1 MTMCVSKIA
10 VTAGFVLAVGVG
22 GATSQSDTP
31 TLSVYTYDSFAGDYG
46 PGGTVKERFEAVCD
60 CVLDWVATD
69 DAGTLLARLKLE
81 GDTTGADVVLGLDT
95 NLMAEA
101 ADSGL
106 FAAHNIDVSNL
117 DLPIDWNDDTFVPF
131 DWGWFSFVYDSSRLA
146 EPPKSFAELIE
157 AEDGPSLIIEDPR
170 TASPGLGL
178 LLWVREVY
186 GERAGEVWTK
196 LKPRI
201 VTVTRGWSEAYGLF
215 LEGEADMVL
224 SYTTSPAYHISV
236 EDETRYKA
244 AIFEEGH
251 AMQVEVGGIVA
262 SSDNR
267 ELAQQF
273 LEFMVSDAFQSAI
286 PEGNWMYPA
295 RLPESGLP
303 DAFADLG
310 TPPHSFL
317 TPPETV
323 KSERRKLIDEWL
335 SAMSQ

>member
-1 MTMCVSKIA
+1 MSVSKFAVISGIA
-10 VTAGFVLAVGVG
+10 LLVGIG
-22 GATSQSDTP
+22 GANAQTEKP
-31 TLSVYTYDSFAGDYG
+31 TLNVYTYDSFAGEYG
-46 PGGTVKERFEAVCD
+46 PGGTIKERFEEVCD
-60 CVLDWVATD
+60 CVLEWVATD

-81 GDTTGADVVLGLDT
+81 GDTTSADIVLGLDT

-101 ADSGL
+101 AESDL
-106 FAAHNIDVSNL
+106 FAEHNLDVSDL
-117 DLPIDWNDDTFVPF
+117 DLPIAWTDNTFIPF
-131 DWGWFSFVYDSSRLA
+131 DWGWFSFVYDSTRIS
-146 EPPKSFAELIE
+146 ETPKSFAELIE

-170 TASPGLGL
+170 TSSPGLGL
-178 LLWVREVY
+178 LLWIREIY
-186 GERAGEVWTK
+186 GERAGEIWEK
-196 LKPRI
+196 LDSRI
-201 VTVTRGWSEAYGLF
+201 VTVTKGWSEAYGLF

-224 SYTTSPAYHISV
+224 SYTTSPAYHIAV
-236 EDETRYKA
+236 ENETRYKA

-273 LEFMVSDAFQSAI
+273 LEFMISDPFQSAI

-295 RLPESGLP
+295 KLPDSGLP
-303 DAFADLG
+303 DAFTDLG
-310 TPPHSFL
+310 TPPHSFM

-323 KSERRKLIDEWL
+323 KAKRRQWIDEWL

>member
-1 MTMCVSKIA
+1 MIMCVSKFA
-10 VTAGFVLAVGVG
+10 VAAGVVLAVCVG
-22 GATSQSDTP
+22 GATAQSDRP

-81 GDTTGADVVLGLDT
+81 GDTTGADIVLGLDT

-101 ADSGL
+101 TDSGL
-106 FAAHNIDVSNL
+106 FATHNIDVSNL
-117 DLPIDWNDDTFVPF
+117 DLPIEWTDDTFIPF

-146 EPPKSFAELIE
+146 NPPKSFAELVE
-157 AEDGPSLIIEDPR
+157 AEDGPTLVIEDPR
-170 TASPGLGL
+170 TSSPGLGL

-186 GERAGEVWTK
+186 GARADEVWAK

-201 VTVTRGWSEAYGLF
+201 VTVTKGWSEAYGLF

-251 AMQVEVGGIVA
+251 AMQVEVGAIVA
-262 SSDNR
+262 SSDNQ

-273 LEFMVSDAFQSAI
+273 LEFMISDAFQSAI

-295 RLPESGLP
+295 RLPDSGLP

-310 TPPHSFL
+310 TPPRSFL
-317 TPPETV
+317 TAPETV
-323 KSERRKLIDEWL
+323 KAERRQWIDEWL
-335 SAMSQ
+335 SAMTR